1 MKKVLPIILYS
12 IVILA
17 AGGLLVYYGLVE
29 KTLESGDLIK
39 GLLIIAAA
47 LIGMLRPR
55 RNRTVVS
62 KKATYQKA
70 YAEFIQNAFS
80 NDRKSEKKLYNAI
93 HDYNRNRPSAAIAT
107 LEKLRPQCHRTS
119 DLRAVTVFHALCLD
133 DMGLYKKAIEQYDA
147 AIQMHPS
154 STLYSNMGLCYQRLG
169 QPDAAVT
176 CYQNAILQDSN
187 NAIAHN
193 NLASHYFQQG
203 EYAEA
208 LRCSKNAIAIDAK
221 MHQALSCAAVCCAL
235 LGEET
240 EYKKYYRQAVAAGYD
255 GNTIKRTITNLNPDL

>member
-12 IVILA
+12 IVILFT
-17 AGGLLVYYGLVE
+17 GGLLVYYGLVV
-29 KTLESGDLIK
+29 KTLEPGNLIK

-55 RNRTVVS
+55 RSRSVIS
-62 KKATYQKA
+62 KKAAYQKA
-70 YAEFIQNAFS
+70 YAEYIQNAFS
-80 NDRKSEKKLYNAI
+80 NDRKLERKLYKAI
-93 HDYNRNRPSAAIAT
+93 HDYNRERPSAAIAR
-107 LEKLRPQCHRTS
+107 LEKLRPQCHQTS
-119 DLRAVTVFHALCLD
+119 DLRAVTVFLALCLD

-154 STLYSNMGLCYQRLG
+154 STLYSNMGLCHQRLG
-169 QPDAAVT
+169 QPDAAMT
-176 CYQNAILQDSN
+176 CYQNAILQDSS
-187 NAIAHN
+187 NAVAHN
-193 NLASHYFQQG
+193 NLASCYFRQG
-203 EYAEA
+203 DYAEA
-208 LRCSKNAIAIDAK
+208 LRCSKDAIAIDAK